1 MGKPTGF
8 LEYERVEAKAV
19 APKERIKNFNEFHT
33 PLSET
38 EQRCQSARCMDCGVP
53 FCQSGMTIKGMTS
66 GCPLNNLIPEWN
78 DLVYTGNWEQA
89 YNRLHK
95 TSNFPE
101 FTSRVCPA
109 LCEKACT
116 CGLNGDAV
124 CTKENEMAIIEHA
137 YANGLAGPK
146 PPKARTG
153 KRIAVIGSGPS
164 GLAVAD
170 QLNQRGHLVTVYERA
185 DRIGGLLRYGIPNMK
200 LEKHIIDRKLNVM
213 KDEGVEF
220 VTEANIGQNIKAKK
234 IMDDYDAVVLA
245 VGASNP
251 RDISAPGRDADGIYF
266 AVDFLTATTKSL
278 LDSDLTDGKY
288 ISAKDKNVIVIG
300 GGDTGNDCV
309 GTAIRHGCESVTQL
323 EMMPKAPDV
332 RSETN
337 PWPQWPLVCKT
348 DYGQEEAI
356 AVFGHDPRIYTTTV
370 KEFKKDKKG
379 KLCKVVTIQLESKVD
394 EATGRRMM
402 VPVEGTEKELPC
414 ELVLIAAG
422 FLGTQKYLTDAFGVE
437 VNQRTNIK
445 TDDGRFATNVAGV
458 FACGDCHTGQSLV
471 VKAIRQGRDCA
482 REVDKYL
489 MGYTNL

>member
-19 APKERIKNFNEFHT
+19 SPKERIKNFNEFHT
-33 PLSET
+33 PLSEA

-53 FCQSGMTIKGMTS
+53 FCQSGMNIKGMTS

-116 CGLNGDAV
+116 CGLNGDPV

-185 DRIGGLLRYGIPNMK
+185 DRVGGLLRYGIPNMK
-200 LEKHIIDRKLNVM
+200 LEKHIIDRKIDVM
-213 KDEGVEF
+213 K
-220 VTEANIGQNIKAKK
+220 
-234 IMDDYDAVVLA
+234 
-245 VGASNP
+245 
-251 RDISAPGRDADGIYF
+251 
-266 AVDFLTATTKSL
+266 
-278 LDSDLTDGKY
+278 
-288 ISAKDKNVIVIG
+288 
-300 GGDTGNDCV
+300 
-309 GTAIRHGCESVTQL
+309 
-323 EMMPKAPDV
+323 
-332 RSETN
+332 
-337 PWPQWPLVCKT
+337 
-348 DYGQEEAI
+348 
-356 AVFGHDPRIYTTTV
+356 
-370 KEFKKDKKG
+370 
-379 KLCKVVTIQLESKVD
+379 
-394 EATGRRMM
+394 
-402 VPVEGTEKELPC
+402 
-414 ELVLIAAG
+414 
-422 FLGTQKYLTDAFGVE
+422 
-437 VNQRTNIK
+437 
-445 TDDGRFATNVAGV
+445 
-458 FACGDCHTGQSLV
+458 
-471 VKAIRQGRDCA
+471 
-482 REVDKYL
+482 
-489 MGYTNL
+489 

>member
-33 PLSET
+33 PLSEA

-89 YNRLHK
+89 YKRLHK

-251 RDISAPGRDADGIYF
+251 RDINAPGRDADGIYF

-309 GTAIRHGCESVTQL
+309 GTCIRHGCKSVTQL

-332 RSETN
+332 RSESN

-379 KLCKVVTIQLESKVD
+379 KLCKVVTVQLESKVD

-402 VPVEGTEKELPC
+402 VPVDGTEKELPC

-445 TDDGRFATNVAGV
+445 TDDGKFATNVAGV
-458 FACGDCHTGQSLV
+458 FAAGDCHTGQSLV